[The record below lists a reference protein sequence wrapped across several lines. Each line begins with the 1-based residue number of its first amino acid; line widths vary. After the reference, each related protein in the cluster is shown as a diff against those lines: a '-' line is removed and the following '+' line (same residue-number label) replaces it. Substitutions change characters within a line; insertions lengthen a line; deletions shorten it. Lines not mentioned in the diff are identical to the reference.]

1 MTYDEFRIELK
12 GAKLSL
18 REFAALLKLNPNSL
32 SNCKAIGTVPDHIA
46 LIAALIHELVRCG
59 IEYRHAIKRVRV
71 KPKAPR
77 GRGIVSKQR

>member
-1 MTYDEFRIELK
+1 MTYDEFRAELK

-32 SNCKAIGTVPDHIA
+32 TNYKATGSVPDHIA
-46 LIAALIHELVRCG
+46 LIAVLIRELVRRG
-59 IEYRHAIKRVRV
+59 IEYRRAIKRVGV

-77 GRGIVSKQR
+77 GRGIAAKQR